1 MKAVAK
7 EMGYKV
13 KFKETQWDSMF
24 AGLDSGRF
32 NVIANQV
39 GINDE
44 RKEKYKFS
52 EPYTY
57 SEAVLV
63 VNKNNKDIK
72 SFDDVKGKKLAQT
85 FTSNYGKLAKSKGAE
100 LTKVDGFNQA
110 MDLLQSNRVEGTFND
125 NISYLDYKKQ
135 KPNADVKII
144 EGNAEKSQSAL
155 TFSKKEDDATIEKV
169 NKAMKKLKDN
179 GSAKMFLNLNTE
191 QQHALDAAGQA
202 FAPMLEGL
210 VKFSIPITLVTFV
223 LGLVIALLTALM
235 RISTSRILRGIA
247 RFYISIIRGTPMIVQ
262 LFIIFYGIPELG
274 RLLTNNSENQW
285 TLAPVIAAIIGLS
298 LNVGAYASEII
309 RGGIM
314 SIPKGQTE
322 AAYSIGMN
330 YRQTIQRIILPQ
342 AIRVSVPALGNTFL
356 SLIKDTSLLGFIL
369 VAEMFRKAQEV
380 ASTTY
385 EYLTIYLLVALMYW
399 VVCFIISIAQ
409 NFYESYL
416 ERGYR
421 S

>member
-1 MKAVAK
+1 
-7 EMGYKV
+7 
-13 KFKETQWDSMF
+13 
-24 AGLDSGRF
+24 
-32 NVIANQV
+32 
-39 GINDE
+39 
-44 RKEKYKFS
+44 
-52 EPYTY
+52 
-57 SEAVLV
+57 
-63 VNKNNKDIK
+63 
-72 SFDDVKGKKLAQT
+72 
-85 FTSNYGKLAKSKGAE
+85 
-100 LTKVDGFNQA
+100 
-110 MDLLQSNRVEGTFND
+110 
-125 NISYLDYKKQ
+125 
-135 KPNADVKII
+135 
-144 EGNAEKSQSAL
+144 
-155 TFSKKEDDATIEKV
+155 
-169 NKAMKKLKDN
+169 
-179 GSAKMFLNLNTE
+179 MFLNLNTE

-210 VKFSIPITLVTFV
+210 VKFSIPITLVTFL

-409 NFYESYL
+409 NFFESYL
-416 ERGYR
+416 ERGYH

>member
-1 MKAVAK
+1 
-7 EMGYKV
+7 
-13 KFKETQWDSMF
+13 
-24 AGLDSGRF
+24 
-32 NVIANQV
+32 
-39 GINDE
+39 
-44 RKEKYKFS
+44 
-52 EPYTY
+52 
-57 SEAVLV
+57 
-63 VNKNNKDIK
+63 
-72 SFDDVKGKKLAQT
+72 
-85 FTSNYGKLAKSKGAE
+85 
-100 LTKVDGFNQA
+100 
-110 MDLLQSNRVEGTFND
+110 
-125 NISYLDYKKQ
+125 
-135 KPNADVKII
+135 
-144 EGNAEKSQSAL
+144 
-155 TFSKKEDDATIEKV
+155 
-169 NKAMKKLKDN
+169 
-179 GSAKMFLNLNTE
+179 MFLNLNTE

-210 VKFSIPITLVTFV
+210 VKFSIPITLVTFL

-322 AAYSIGMN
+322 AAYSIRMN
-330 YRQTIQRIILPQ
+330 YRQPFQRIILPQ

>member
-1 MKAVAK
+1 
-7 EMGYKV
+7 
-13 KFKETQWDSMF
+13 
-24 AGLDSGRF
+24 
-32 NVIANQV
+32 
-39 GINDE
+39 
-44 RKEKYKFS
+44 
-52 EPYTY
+52 
-57 SEAVLV
+57 
-63 VNKNNKDIK
+63 
-72 SFDDVKGKKLAQT
+72 
-85 FTSNYGKLAKSKGAE
+85 
-100 LTKVDGFNQA
+100 
-110 MDLLQSNRVEGTFND
+110 
-125 NISYLDYKKQ
+125 
-135 KPNADVKII
+135 
-144 EGNAEKSQSAL
+144 
-155 TFSKKEDDATIEKV
+155 
-169 NKAMKKLKDN
+169 
-179 GSAKMFLNLNTE
+179 MFLNLNTE

-399 VVCFIISIAQ
+399 VVCIIISIAQ